1 MSISTKVQR
10 KLWAS
15 SGGYCGNPGCH
26 CELLPFF
33 ESGKITNIEEMAH
46 IIGQKEDGPRG
57 DDELPLNERDE
68 FENIILL
75 CPTCHTMVD
84 KNPELFSKE
93 TIIQWKKN
101 HQESIKALFI
111 VPTFNTRKEVYQY
124 LKPLLAEN
132 KFIFDTYG
140 PYSRNAEEN
149 QMATELEWE
158 RQSIQKIIP
167 NNRKIEAVITQNEK
181 LLSEEE
187 YPLYI
192 RFKQH
197 REGFEFNKLSGD
209 VSAVVPRFPDGFEKL
224 FQ

>member
-1 MSISTKVQR
+1 MSISIKVQR

-46 IIGQKEDGPRG
+46 IIGHKEDGPRG
-57 DDELPLNERDE
+57 DDELPLSERDE
-68 FENIILL
+68 FGNIFLL
-75 CPTCHTMVD
+75 CPTCHTMID
-84 KNPELFSKE
+84 KNPEQFPKE
-93 TIIQWKKN
+93 TIIQWKTN
-101 HQESIKALFI
+101 HQESIKALFV
-111 VPTFNTRKEVYQY
+111 VPTFNTREEVYHY

-140 PYSRNAEEN
+140 PYSRNAEES

-167 NNRKIEAVITQNEK
+167 NNRKIEAVITHNEK
-181 LLSEEE
+181 LLSAEE

-192 RFKQH
+192 QFKQH

-209 VSAVVPRFPDGFEKL
+209 VSAVVPRFPEGFEKIY
-224 FQ
+224 Q

>member
-209 VSAVVPRFPDGFEKL
+209 VSAVVPRFPDGFEIL

>member
-1 MSISTKVQR
+1 M
-10 KLWAS
+10 
-15 SGGYCGNPGCH
+15 
-26 CELLPFF
+26 LPFF

-84 KNPELFSKE
+84 KNPKLFPKE
-93 TIIQWKKN
+93 TIIQWKKK

-111 VPTFNTRKEVYQY
+111 VPMFNTRKEVRQY

-167 NNRKIEAVITQNEK
+167 NNRKIEAIITQNEK

-192 RFKQH
+192 QFKQH

>member
-1 MSISTKVQR
+1 M
-10 KLWAS
+10 
-15 SGGYCGNPGCH
+15 
-26 CELLPFF
+26 
-33 ESGKITNIEEMAH
+33 
-46 IIGQKEDGPRG
+46 
-57 DDELPLNERDE
+57 
-68 FENIILL
+68 
-75 CPTCHTMVD
+75 
-84 KNPELFSKE
+84 
-93 TIIQWKKN
+93 
-101 HQESIKALFI
+101 
-111 VPTFNTRKEVYQY
+111 
-124 LKPLLAEN
+124 AEN